1 MRRKRSSLGLRL
13 FGATALVVLAALL
26 AVGLLARSAAKVE
39 FQEFLTRSQG
49 DRAALERESVHLAG
63 VLEAAFER
71 GGRVEMER
79 ALRAWASDRRDGLH
93 GLLFAPGAGPRPH
106 RGDLPGWSFERSAPG
121 VIEGHRESPHGEV
134 ISIALRTEGR
144 RLAFNGETLGEL
156 YLIPL
161 PSTKAATSPEADFRL
176 SLNRWL
182 VAAVLGVGVLSLALT
197 AVTLRRILAPVRELT
212 GAAATLGAGDLAHRV
227 AVRGGDELGQLAASF
242 NAMADAL
249 AHHEKLH
256 RDMVADTAHE
266 LRTPITN
273 LRCQIEAMEDG
284 VIELGPSTIASLRQE
299 VLRLERLVDDLQTL
313 ALADAGQLHLEIKP
327 VELAAEVRRIVDALA
342 LSRADGPTIGMA
354 IGGGLAVHADPH
366 RLAQV
371 LTNLLCN
378 AVEHSPAEGSIRLSA
393 IARGA
398 DVEIAVEDDG
408 PGIAAEHLPRLF
420 DRYYRTDPSRQ
431 RATGGSGL
439 GLAIVK
445 QLVAA
450 QGGRL
455 GVENCPE
462 AGARFWFT
470 LPRAG

>member
-1 MRRKRSSLGLRL
+1 
-13 FGATALVVLAALL
+13 
-26 AVGLLARSAAKVE
+26 
-39 FQEFLTRSQG
+39 
-49 DRAALERESVHLAG
+49 
-63 VLEAAFER
+63 
-71 GGRVEMER
+71 
-79 ALRAWASDRRDGLH
+79 
-93 GLLFAPGAGPRPH
+93 
-106 RGDLPGWSFERSAPG
+106 
-121 VIEGHRESPHGEV
+121 
-134 ISIALRTEGR
+134 
-144 RLAFNGETLGEL
+144 
-156 YLIPL
+156 
-161 PSTKAATSPEADFRL
+161 
-176 SLNRWL
+176 
-182 VAAVLGVGVLSLALT
+182 
-197 AVTLRRILAPVRELT
+197 
-212 GAAATLGAGDLAHRV
+212 
-227 AVRGGDELGQLAASF
+227 
-242 NAMADAL
+242 
-249 AHHEKLH
+249 
-256 RDMVADTAHE
+256 MVADTAHE

-354 IGGGLAVHADPH
+354 IGGGLAVLADPH